1 MRCPNTLSYKEHPRM
16 AGTRGPVILIHSPH
30 AGHSAK
36 GDTVADA
43 LRRAG
48 VAVAETIPVS
58 ALDAQPPRATA
69 WRAAGYAAAVAAGG
83 DGTVGAVASHL
94 AGSDLPLG
102 ILPLGTANDV
112 ARSFGIPVDL
122 EAACAV
128 VADGVPR
135 VLDMGQALPGAT
147 EPGELA
153 ALGKAVAAGDRSAA
167 VAQQVA
173 LARTGAYFLHT
184 LTLGLNV
191 EFARLATDAA
201 RRRRWGPLTYAASA
215 LEALTRFR
223 AVPLTVR
230 LDGVAASAYG
240 MWIPPDGDGSARPAA
255 LRVEPRDGTRVISG
269 HAIQFAAVV
278 TPVFGGASNLRLPNV
293 GLRDGL
299 LDFLFIEALGPDH
312 LTQLRA
318 RLEHWMHHGHEAPTP
333 PEPTTPPDPTEVLA
347 LDLPGVWRF
356 QARGATILRPA
367 AMDVTLDGEIRAR
380 TPTVVRVAPD
390 ALRVLAPTES

>member
-1 MRCPNTLSYKEHPRM
+1 M
-16 AGTRGPVILIHSPH
+16 
-30 AGHSAK
+30 
-36 GDTVADA
+36 
-43 LRRAG
+43 
-48 VAVAETIPVS
+48 
-58 ALDAQPPRATA
+58 
-69 WRAAGYAAAVAAGG
+69 
-83 DGTVGAVASHL
+83 
-94 AGSDLPLG
+94 
-102 ILPLGTANDV
+102 
-112 ARSFGIPVDL
+112 
-122 EAACAV
+122 
-128 VADGVPR
+128 
-135 VLDMGQALPGAT
+135 
-147 EPGELA
+147 
-153 ALGKAVAAGDRSAA
+153 
-167 VAQQVA
+167 
-173 LARTGAYFLHT
+173 
-184 LTLGLNV
+184 
-191 EFARLATDAA
+191 
-201 RRRRWGPLTYAASA
+201 
-215 LEALTRFR
+215 EALTRFR

-240 MWIPPDGDGSARPAA
+240 MWIPPDGDASARPAA
-255 LRVEPRDGTRVISG
+255 LRVEPRDGARVISG

-293 GLRDGL
+293 EMRDGL

-312 LTQLRA
+312 LSQLRA